1 MTPLL
6 GTKTPS
12 APVGDKSGGERRA
25 ARSLLS
31 CAWWRCGERRAA
43 RSLLSCA
50 WWRCMGRLWRGMGG
64 MGRPEPLSAHRPHRQ
79 QRLSGF
85 HETRDT
91 RPGYCQA
98 RGVSQRECRG
108 FHETRDTN
116 HGLFSNHGFLSASM
130 PCSLLPT
137 IARHCPALLGKKYCP
152 ASVST
157 PSAVLERPCGEIT
170 PPSGRL
176 GLRRRQNEAMLR
188 KENVLDSA
196 NREAFH
202 IALTNTT
209 NSLHPDALSSS
220 LHFSPRGET
229 KCVRGPSGR
238 GASRAEEKGARNKAF
253 KVFHESRNTA
263 FMFFTNHET
272 RNTNHGLFSRASTVG
287 W

>member
-6 GTKTPS
+6 GTKNPS
-12 APVGDKSGGERRA
+12 APVGDKSGGGRRA

-31 CAWWRCGERRAA
+31 CTLWRGMA
-43 RSLLSCA
+43 
-50 WWRCMGRLWRGMGG
+50 RLWRGMGG
-64 MGRPEPLSAHRPHRQ
+64 MGRPEPLSAHHPHKQ
-79 QRLSGF
+79 QGLSGF

-91 RPGYCQA
+91 AIAWRAA
-98 RGVSQRECRG
+98 RGALWAGANSEV
-108 FHETRDTN
+108 FTKHESRDTN

-209 NSLHPDALSSS
+209 NSLHPDTFASKLNRSSTGGS
-220 LHFSPRGET
+220 FPVRSII
-229 KCVRGPSGR
+229 RGPLLLR
-238 GASRAEEKGARNKAF
+238 VVAIRCR
-253 KVFHESRNTA
+253 
-263 FMFFTNHET
+263 
-272 RNTNHGLFSRASTVG
+272 L
-287 W
+287 

>member
-1 MTPLL
+1 
-6 GTKTPS
+6 
-12 APVGDKSGGERRA
+12 
-25 ARSLLS
+25 
-31 CAWWRCGERRAA
+31 
-43 RSLLSCA
+43 
-50 WWRCMGRLWRGMGG
+50 MGRLRRGMGG
-64 MGRPEPLSAHRPHRQ
+64 MGRPEPLSAHHPHQ
-79 QRLSGF
+79 QQGLSGF

-91 RPGYCQA
+91 AIAWRAA
-98 RGVSQRECRG
+98 RGALWAGANSRG

-209 NSLHPDALSSS
+209 NSLHPDTFASG
-220 LHFSPRGET
+220 LHFLPCGEA

-238 GASRAEEKGARNKAF
+238 GACRLARAGVLDSTLSTASKRNEVLA
-253 KVFHESRNTA
+253 VVSC
-263 FMFFTNHET
+263 
-272 RNTNHGLFSRASTVG
+272 ASTVA